1 MGTLFTRKLIIL
13 VTVGILS
20 VVFYRPF
27 CKWVCP
33 LGAFYGLMN
42 KVALLGVKVDRGKCV
57 SCGRCAKVCK
67 MDVDITRTPNHGEC
81 IRCGKCV
88 TVCPVDALAYG
99 CGFGSDGKEMK
110 KETEK

>member
-1 MGTLFTRKLIIL
+1 MG
-13 VTVGILS
+13 VE
-20 VVFYRPF
+20 
-27 CKWVCP
+27 
-33 LGAFYGLMN
+33 
-42 KVALLGVKVDRGKCV
+42 VDRGKCV
-57 SCGRCAKVCK
+57 SCGRCAEVCK